1 MKKYGLSKSERIKT
15 RREVNL
21 LFEGK
26 INSIDSFPL
35 KVLYRWEELA
45 EGEKPVAKIMVS
57 VPHKRIKRA
66 VKRNLI
72 KRRTREAYRINKEI
86 ITGKIN
92 ERNQKLFIAFVY
104 VSSSVKDFDII
115 KKAVIT
121 ALNKIANL
129 A

>member
-1 MKKYGLSKSERIKT
+1 MKKYGLPKTERIKS
-15 RREVNL
+15 RREVKL

-26 INSIDSFPL
+26 IISIDVYPL

-72 KRRTREAYRINKEI
+72 KRRVREAYRLNKEI
-86 ITGKIN
+86 IAEKVIG
-92 ERNQKLFIAFVY
+92 RNQKLLIAFVY

-121 ALNKIANL
+121 ALTKIANH